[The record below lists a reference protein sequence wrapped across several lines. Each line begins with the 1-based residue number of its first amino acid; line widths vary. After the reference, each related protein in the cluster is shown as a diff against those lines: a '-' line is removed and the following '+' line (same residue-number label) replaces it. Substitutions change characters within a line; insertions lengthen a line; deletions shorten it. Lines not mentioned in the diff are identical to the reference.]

1 VEELMAPEPEP
12 EVEEQVAAE
21 QVAAE
26 QVAAEPSAVRPDAA
40 VALSVR
46 AVAA

>member
-1 VEELMAPEPEP
+1 MAPEPEP
-12 EVEEQVAAE
+12 EVEE